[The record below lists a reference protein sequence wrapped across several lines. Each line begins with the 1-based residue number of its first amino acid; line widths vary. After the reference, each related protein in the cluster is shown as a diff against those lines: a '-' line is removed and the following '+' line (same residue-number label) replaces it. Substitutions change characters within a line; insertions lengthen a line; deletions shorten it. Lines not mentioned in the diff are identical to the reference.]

1 MLVCLFSWKLNETY
15 GKGERERR
23 EDELER
29 DLEIVGI
36 SMVKIVGM
44 TRG

>member
-1 MLVCLFSWKLNETY
+1 MRRM
-15 GKGERERR
+15 GRGRGEREREER
-23 EDELER
+23 GRVGR

>member
-1 MLVCLFSWKLNETY
+1 MRRMGRER
-15 GKGERERR
+15 GERERR